1 LYHVK
6 ITRTLCVLLF
16 LSLANILVLPFLILW
31 SLIVGNPDFMYGM
44 AMKALAMAN
53 RLGGIRV
60 NVEGAENIP
69 AGAAIFVA
77 NHASN
82 VDPPLLAWAI
92 PRRIAILVKK
102 ELFRLP
108 IFATSMRVASFIPV
122 DRGSKEAIQSIDAA
136 VKVLQSG
143 VSLLIFPEG
152 TRSPDGRLR
161 RFRKG
166 AFTIAVRSGVPIVPT
181 SMAGTQKIM
190 RKGERLLRPGAVTV
204 RFGPPIDPSRYE
216 MNERLELV
224 SVVEKAVAAALPR
237 DQQPE

>member
-1 LYHVK
+1 MK
-6 ITRTLCVLLF
+6 IIRTLCVLLF
-16 LSLANILVLPFLILW
+16 LILATIFVLPFLILW
-31 SLIVGNPDFMYGM
+31 SVIVGNPDFMYGV
-44 AMKALAMAN
+44 AMKALGVAN
-53 RLGGIRV
+53 WLGGIKV
-60 NVEGAENIP
+60 SVEGAENIP

-82 VDPPLLAWAI
+82 VDPPVLAWAI

-102 ELFRLP
+102 ELFKLP

-122 DRGSKEAIQSIDAA
+122 DRGSKEAVNSIDAA
-136 VKVLQSG
+136 VKVVQSG

-152 TRSPDGRLR
+152 TRSPNGRLR

-166 AFTIAVRSGVPIVPT
+166 AFTIAVRSGAPIVPT
-181 SMAGTQKIM
+181 SIAGTQKIM
-190 RKGERLLRPGAVTV
+190 MKGDSLLHPGAVTV

-224 SVVEKAVAAALPR
+224 SVVEAAVAAALPR

>member
-1 LYHVK
+1 VK
-6 ITRTLCVLLF
+6 IIRTLCVLLF
-16 LSLANILVLPFLILW
+16 LSLATIFVLPFLILW
-31 SLIVGNPDFMYGM
+31 SVIVGDPDFMYGV
-44 AMKALAMAN
+44 AMKALGVAN
-53 RLGGIRV
+53 WLGGIKV
-60 NVEGAENIP
+60 SVEGAENIP

-82 VDPPLLAWAI
+82 VDPPVLAWAI

-102 ELFRLP
+102 ELFKLP

-122 DRGSKEAIQSIDAA
+122 DRGSKEAVNSIDAA
-136 VKVLQSG
+136 VKVVQSG

-152 TRSPDGRLR
+152 TRSPNGRLG

-166 AFTIAVRSGVPIVPT
+166 AFTIAVRSGAPIVPT
-181 SMAGTQKIM
+181 SIAGTQKIM
-190 RKGERLLRPGAVTV
+190 MKGDSILHPGAVTV

-224 SVVEKAVAAALPR
+224 SVVEAAVAAALPR

>member
-1 LYHVK
+1 MK

-60 NVEGAENIP
+60 SVEGAENIP

>member
-1 LYHVK
+1 VK
-6 ITRTLCVLLF
+6 IIRTLWIILF
-16 LSLANILVLPFLILW
+16 LSLATIFVLPFLILW
-31 SLIVGNPDFMYGM
+31 SVIVGNPDFMYGV
-44 AMKALAMAN
+44 AMKALAVAN
-53 RLGGIRV
+53 WLGGIKV
-60 NVEGAENIP
+60 SVLGTENIP

-102 ELFRLP
+102 ELFKLP

-122 DRGSKEAIQSIDAA
+122 DRGSKEAMNSIDVA

-166 AFTIAVRSGVPIVPT
+166 AFTIAVRSGAPIVPT
-181 SMAGTQKIM
+181 SIAGTQKIM
-190 RKGERLLRPGAVTV
+190 KKGESWLNPGDVTV

-224 SVVEKAVAAALPR
+224 SVVEAAVAAALPL
-237 DQQPE
+237 DQQPG

>member
-1 LYHVK
+1 VK
-6 ITRTLCVLLF
+6 ITRTLFVLLF
-16 LSLANILVLPFLILW
+16 LSLATIFVLPFLILW
-31 SLIVGNPDFMYGM
+31 SVIVGNPDFMYGV
-44 AMKALAMAN
+44 AMRALGVAN
-53 RLGGIRV
+53 WLGGIKV
-60 NVEGAENIP
+60 SVEGAANIP

-108 IFATSMRVASFIPV
+108 IFATSMRVASFIPA
-122 DRGSKEAIQSIDAA
+122 DRGSEEAVHSIDAA
-136 VKVLQSG
+136 VKVVQSG

-152 TRSPDGRLR
+152 TRSPDGHLR

-166 AFTIAVRSGVPIVPT
+166 AFTIAVRSGAPIVPT
-181 SMAGTQKIM
+181 SIAGTQRIM
-190 RKGERLLRPGAVTV
+190 KRGENLLHPGAVTV

-224 SVVEKAVAAALPR
+224 GVVEAAVAAALPR

>member
-1 LYHVK
+1 VK
-6 ITRTLCVLLF
+6 IIRTLCVLLF
-16 LSLANILVLPFLILW
+16 LSLATIFVLPFLILW
-31 SLIVGNPDFMYGM
+31 SVIVWDPDFMYGV
-44 AMKALAMAN
+44 AMKALGVAN
-53 RLGGIRV
+53 WLGGIKV
-60 NVEGAENIP
+60 SVEGAENIP

-82 VDPPLLAWAI
+82 VDPPVLAWAI

-102 ELFRLP
+102 ELFKLP

-122 DRGSKEAIQSIDAA
+122 DRGSKEAVNSIDAA
-136 VKVLQSG
+136 VKVVQSG

-152 TRSPDGRLR
+152 TRSPNGRLG

-166 AFTIAVRSGVPIVPT
+166 AFTIAVRSGAPIVPT
-181 SMAGTQKIM
+181 SIAGTQKIM
-190 RKGERLLRPGAVTV
+190 MKGDSILHPGAVTV

-224 SVVEKAVAAALPR
+224 SVVEAAVAAALPR

>member
-1 LYHVK
+1 VK
-6 ITRTLCVLLF
+6 IIRTLCVLLF
-16 LSLANILVLPFLILW
+16 LSLATIFVLPFLILW
-31 SLIVGNPDFMYGM
+31 SVIVGDPDFMYGV
-44 AMKALAMAN
+44 AMKALGVAN
-53 RLGGIRV
+53 WLGGIKV
-60 NVEGAENIP
+60 SVEGAENIP

-82 VDPPLLAWAI
+82 VDPPVLAWAI

-102 ELFRLP
+102 ELFKLP

-122 DRGSKEAIQSIDAA
+122 DRGSKEAVNSIDAA
-136 VKVLQSG
+136 VKVVQSG

-152 TRSPDGRLR
+152 TRSPNGRLR

-166 AFTIAVRSGVPIVPT
+166 AFTIAVRSGAPIVPT
-181 SMAGTQKIM
+181 SIAGTQKIM
-190 RKGERLLRPGAVTV
+190 MKGDSFLHPGAVTV

-224 SVVEKAVAAALPR
+224 SVVEAAVAAALPR

>member
-1 LYHVK
+1 VK
-6 ITRTLCVLLF
+6 IIRTLCVLLF
-16 LSLANILVLPFLILW
+16 LSLATIFVLPFLILW
-31 SLIVGNPDFMYGM
+31 SVIVGNPDFMYGV
-44 AMKALAMAN
+44 AMKALGIAN
-53 RLGGIRV
+53 WLGGIRV
-60 NVEGAENIP
+60 TVEGAENLP
-69 AGAAIFVA
+69 EGAAIFVA

-82 VDPPLLAWAI
+82 VDPPVLAWTI

-102 ELFRLP
+102 ELFKLP

-122 DRGSKEAIQSIDAA
+122 DRGSKEAVNSIDAA
-136 VKVLQSG
+136 VKVVQSG

-152 TRSPDGRLR
+152 TRSPNGRLR

-166 AFTIAVRSGVPIVPT
+166 AFTIAVRSGAPIVPT
-181 SMAGTQKIM
+181 SIAGTQKIM
-190 RKGERLLRPGAVTV
+190 MKGDSFLHPGAVTV

-224 SVVEKAVAAALPR
+224 SVVEAAVAAALPR

>member
-1 LYHVK
+1 
-6 ITRTLCVLLF
+6 
-16 LSLANILVLPFLILW
+16 
-31 SLIVGNPDFMYGM
+31 
-44 AMKALAMAN
+44 
-53 RLGGIRV
+53 
-60 NVEGAENIP
+60 
-69 AGAAIFVA
+69 
-77 NHASN
+77 
-82 VDPPLLAWAI
+82 
-92 PRRIAILVKK
+92 
-102 ELFRLP
+102 
-108 IFATSMRVASFIPV
+108 MRVASFIPV

>member
-60 NVEGAENIP
+60 SVEGAENIP